1 MAAAVVGAAGFNGTK
16 IRPDGVESTHV
27 VLAHLQRAHVASVM
41 SVHMLAPRHALKTQR
56 CDGGLT
62 SSC

>member
-1 MAAAVVGAAGFNGTK
+1 MPIK
-16 IRPDGVESTHV
+16 IKARSEKISINAK
-27 VLAHLQRAHVASVM
+27 VLANLQRAHVASVM